1 MKSVSLP
8 SLVLTSA
15 SIQVPSF
22 VLWEM
27 VQSPYKLKPLQPGG
41 LVAGNT
47 LYVSFILISVKSL
60 IGYITVKIVMLIRD
74 NGNTCVW
81 QALFSAARS
90 MSQTLTAA

>member
-47 LYVSFILISVKSL
+47 LYVGFTLISVKSL
-60 IGYITVKIVMLIRD
+60 IGYITVKIVMLVV
-74 NGNTCVW
+74 T
-81 QALFSAARS
+81 
-90 MSQTLTAA
+90 TATPVFGRRYSVPLGLYHRP